1 MKKTLIVSTAIIL
14 AQCLGSASALAAG
27 PADFYKAHS
36 VTMLVGYGPG
46 TGYDVYARALTRH
59 YEKHIPGTPKIVVKN
74 MPGASSLKMLNYLA
88 NVSKRD
94 GSELGAPARGLFFEP
109 LFGNKKA
116 QFDPLAFT
124 FIGSIGKATPLCFTW
139 HTSGISSIEQA
150 KAKSVVVGATGG
162 PSNSNIYP
170 RILNGILGTKFK
182 IIKGYKG
189 SGAIG
194 MAMERAEVQG
204 YCSFGWASIKS
215 ARSNWIEKKQINI
228 LLQIALKPHPELPNV
243 PLVMDLVKD
252 DGDRKALELSFAQ
265 SEMARPIAG
274 PRNVPKDRADAL
286 RAAFLET
293 MKDPKFLSDAKK
305 NGIEIDPIS
314 GAEIRALISRVYAT
328 PKEIVKR
335 VMALRPEMK

>member
-1 MKKTLIVSTAIIL
+1 
-14 AQCLGSASALAAG
+14 
-27 PADFYKAHS
+27 
-36 VTMLVGYGPG
+36 VGYGPG
-46 TGYDVYARALTRH
+46 TGYDVYARALVRH
-59 YEKHIPGTPKIVVKN
+59 YERHIPGKPGIIVKN

-94 GSELGAPARGLFFEP
+94 GTELGAPARGLFFEP

-139 HTSGISSIEQA
+139 HTSGITSIEQA
-150 KAKSVVVGATGG
+150 KKKPVVVGATGG

-170 RILNGILGTKFK
+170 RILNGVLGTQFK

-194 MAMERAEVQG
+194 MAMERGEVQG

-215 ARSNWIEKKQINI
+215 ARSNWIEKKQINL

-243 PLVMDLVKD
+243 PLVTSLVTKKE
-252 DGDRKALELSFAQ
+252 DRQALELSFAQ

-274 PRNVPKDRADAL
+274 PRDIPKDRAEAL
-286 RAAFLET
+286 RAGFSAT
-293 MKDPKFLSDAKK
+293 MKDPRFLTDAKK
-305 NGIEIDPIS
+305 NAIEIDPIS
-314 GAEIRALISRVYAT
+314 GDEIRALIARVYAT
-328 PKEIVKR
+328 PKPIVDR
-335 VMALRPEMK
+335 VNKMRPTMK

>member
-1 MKKTLIVSTAIIL
+1 MKKIVIFGA
-14 AQCLGSASALAAG
+14 AAAMAAG
-27 PADFYKAHS
+27 ALPAQAASGADFYRGRS
-36 VTMLVGYGPG
+36 ISMLVGYGAG
-46 TGYDVYARALTRH
+46 TGYDVYARALVRH
-59 YEKHIPGTPKIVVKN
+59 YERHIPGGPKFIVKN

-116 QFDPLAFT
+116 QFDPVAFT

-139 HTSGISSIEQA
+139 HTSGITGIDQA
-150 KAKSVVVGATGG
+150 KTRTVVVGATGG

-182 IIKGYKG
+182 IISGYKG

-194 MAMERAEVQG
+194 LAMERGEVEG

-228 LLQIALKPHPELPNV
+228 LLQISLKPHPELAKV
-243 PLVMDLVKD
+243 PLVMDLVKKKE
-252 DGDRKALELSFAQ
+252 DRQALELSFAQ
-265 SEMARPIAG
+265 SEMARPIVG
-274 PRNVPKDRADAL
+274 PRDVPKDRAEVL
-286 RAAFLET
+286 RAAFVAT
-293 MKDPKFLSDAKK
+293 MKDKKFLSDATK
-305 NGIEIDPIS
+305 NAIEIDPIS
-314 GAEIRALISRVYAT
+314 GEEVRALIARVYAT
-328 PKEIVKR
+328 PRDIVAR
-335 VMALRPEMK
+335 VMKMRPKMK